1 MLRFGGDEG
10 SWNSGL
16 KLEAKIDHVRC
27 EGELRLLE
35 QGVGQAEDPGMK
47 GG

>member
-1 MLRFGGDEG
+1 MKSGKWGMLRFRGGDKG

-16 KLEAKIDHVRC
+16 KLEAKNAHVRC

-35 QGVGQAEDPGMK
+35 QEVG
-47 GG
+47 